1 MTASFLCFLVV
12 LSASYTQKMLLPFSV
27 CMCDIDLCD
36 MYYIS
41 KDNVYSKIAVDDLID
56 P

>member
-1 MTASFLCFLVV
+1 
-12 LSASYTQKMLLPFSV
+12 MLLPFSV

-41 KDNVYSKIAVDDLID
+41 QDNVYSKIAMDDLID